1 MAGFINLTQTNNNIV
16 KELQEKTSDFATQED
31 IANAVSGLA
40 SEEYVDNA
48 TKDFATQADIDEAT
62 AYLASQ
68 ESLTAVALQVAELSA
83 QVGDISTLLDT
94 INGEVI

>member
-16 KELQEKTSDFATQED
+16 KELQEQTSDF
-31 IANAVSGLA
+31 
-40 SEEYVDNA
+40 
-48 TKDFATQADIDEAT
+48 
-62 AYLASQ
+62 ASQ

-94 INGEVI
+94 INGEVV

>member
-31 IANAVSGLA
+31 IANAVS
-40 SEEYVDNA
+40 D
-48 TKDFATQADIDEAT
+48 
-62 AYLASQ
+62 LASQ

-83 QVGDISTLLDT
+83 QIGDISTLLDT
-94 INGEVI
+94 INGEVV